1 VLARTEKQLTAHDE
15 TRDDAH
21 AAGHPAST
29 GGARPDTER
38 AVRISARNISK
49 SYGNAIALDDV
60 SIDVEPGEFLTLL
73 GPSGSGKT
81 TLLNIVA
88 GFVRLDTG
96 QLYFGDEEVTLKP
109 VNRRG
114 LGMVFQNYALFP
126 HMTLREN
133 VAFPLRVRKI
143 GKAEIRERVDSVLR
157 LVKLEALADRNV
169 AALSGGQRQRVALA
183 RAVVFSPRIVL
194 MDEPLSALDK
204 SLREEMQV
212 EIRHLHE
219 RIGATTMYVTHDQ
232 REAMTIG
239 DRVAVM
245 NEGKLVQCGTPSE
258 IYQNP
263 KTAFVARFIGESTL
277 LPVTRRG
284 NELSLPDG
292 TPIRSDRAIPT
303 GDELYLV
310 LRAERLLLPAECTE
324 RTNRLTIVVRDAIFQ
339 GDSLLI
345 LGELPGG
352 GRISLRRQLREGD
365 LGSLPTKGETL
376 RIGIDPQSAI
386 IVGP

>member
-1 VLARTEKQLTAHDE
+1 VLARSEAQLSPHDDS
-15 TRDDAH
+15 RGD
-21 AAGHPAST
+21 
-29 GGARPDTER
+29 ER
-38 AVRISARNISK
+38 AAAPSVSGNAVRPAGAAPVRISARGISK
-49 SYGNAIALDDV
+49 SYGNAVALRDV
-60 SIDVEPGEFLTLL
+60 SLDVAAGEFLTLL

-88 GFVRLDTG
+88 GFVRLDAG
-96 QLYFGDEEVTLKP
+96 QLFFGDEDVTLKP

-126 HMTLREN
+126 HMTVGEN
-133 VAFPLRVRKI
+133 VAFPLRVRKL
-143 GKAEIRERVDSVLR
+143 GKDEIRRRVESVLR
-157 LVKLEALADRNV
+157 LVKLEALAARNV

-183 RAVVFSPRIVL
+183 RAVVFSPRVVL

-212 EIRHLHE
+212 EIRHLQK

-245 NEGKLVQCGTPSE
+245 NEGQLVQCGTPPE
-258 IYQNP
+258 IYQHPN
-263 KTAFVARFIGESTL
+263 TAFVARFVGESTL
-277 LPVTRRG
+277 LPVQRRG
-284 NELSLPDG
+284 AALALADG
-292 TPIRSDRAIPT
+292 TPLHTTHRIPD

-310 LRAERLLLPAECTE
+310 LRAERLLLPAESTE
-324 RTNRLTIVVRDAIFQ
+324 KSNRIAITVRDVIYQ
-339 GDSLLI
+339 GDSI
-345 LGELPGG
+345 LMIGETAAGQQV
-352 GRISLRRQLREGD
+352 SLRRQLRQGMA
-365 LGSLPTKGETL
+365 GGLPAKDET
-376 RIGIDPQSAI
+376 ISVGIDPDSAI

>member
-1 VLARTEKQLTAHDE
+1 VLTRLEAPLGPHDDHPDGSRAPARAPSGTA
-15 TRDDAH
+15 RPAA
-21 AAGHPAST
+21 AAG
-29 GGARPDTER
+29 
-38 AVRISARNISK
+38 VRISAHGISK
-49 SYGNAIALDDV
+49 SYGSTAALREV
-60 SIDVEPGEFLTLL
+60 SLDVEAGEFLTLL

-88 GFVRLDTG
+88 GFVRLDRG
-96 QLYFGDEEVTLKP
+96 QLFFGDEDVTLKA
-109 VNRRG
+109 VNKRG

-126 HMTLREN
+126 HMTVGEN
-133 VAFPLRVRKI
+133 VAFPLRVRKLP
-143 GKAEIRERVDSVLR
+143 KAELRQRVENALK
-157 LVKLEALADRNV
+157 LVRLEAYAARNV

-212 EIRHLHE
+212 EIRHLQK

-245 NEGKLVQCGTPSE
+245 SEGRLVQCGTPAE
-258 IYQNP
+258 IYQKP
-263 KTAFVARFIGESTL
+263 QSAFVARFIGESTL
-277 LPVTRRG
+277 IPVERAGGTLR
-284 NELSLPDG
+284 LPDG
-292 TPIRSDRAIPT
+292 APLRTAHAVPE
-303 GDELYLV
+303 GDTLYLV
-310 LRAERLLLPAECTE
+310 LRAERLLLPNECGE
-324 RTNRLTIVVRDAIFQ
+324 RTNRIAVTIRDVIFQ

-345 LGELPGG
+345 IGETAD
-352 GRISLRRQLREGD
+352 RRAISLRRQLRQGLSSD
-365 LGSLPTKGETL
+365 VPAAGQTL
-376 RIGIDPQSAI
+376 RIGIDPEGAV

>member
-1 VLARTEKQLTAHDE
+1 VLTRPEAQLSPNDE
-15 TRDDAH
+15 APDASRNAAH
-21 AAGHPAST
+21 AASGK
-29 GGARPDTER
+29 ART
-38 AVRISARNISK
+38 ATQAGVRISARGISK
-49 SYGNAIALDDV
+49 SYGSAVALRDV
-60 SIDVEPGEFLTLL
+60 SLDVEAGEFLTLL

-88 GFVRLDTG
+88 GFVRLDRG
-96 QLYFGDEEVTLKP
+96 QLFFGDEDVTLKA
-109 VNRRG
+109 VNKRG

-126 HMTLREN
+126 HMSVGEN
-133 VAFPLRVRKI
+133 VAFPLRARKL
-143 GKAEIRERVDSVLR
+143 GKAILCQRVETALK
-157 LVKLEALADRNV
+157 LVRLEAYAERNV

-212 EIRHLHE
+212 EIRHLQR

-245 NEGKLVQCGTPSE
+245 SEGSLVQCGRPTE
-258 IYQNP
+258 IYHNP
-263 KTAFVARFIGESTL
+263 RSAFVARFIGESTL
-277 LPVTRRG
+277 LPVARAG
-284 NELSLPDG
+284 GELRLADG
-292 TPIRSDRAIPT
+292 APLRTSHTVPEANP
-303 GDELYLV
+303 LFLV
-310 LRAERLLLPAECTE
+310 LRAERLLLPEECSE
-324 RTNRLTIVVRDAIFQ
+324 RTNRIAITIRDVIFQ

-345 LGELPGG
+345 IGETVD
-352 GRISLRRQLREGD
+352 GRAISLRRQLRQGMASEVPAVGQ
-365 LGSLPTKGETL
+365 TL
-376 RIGIDPQSAI
+376 RIGIDPDGAV